1 MQESRLFR
9 ILYYLLKEQYLSL
22 EEKLAIRTGVF
33 QSMRQ
38 YDVLTPLLQQED
50 ITEIMVNGYNHIYAE
65 QNGVI
70 SRLPISFRSEEKY
83 LAMIQQIVAGTNRVV
98 NESSPIVDARLKD
111 GSRVNVVLSPI
122 SLDGAAMTIRK
133 FPKEPMDMQRLI
145 ACQSLKEE
153 HARLLKYLV
162 RSGYNII
169 ISGGTGSGKTTFL
182 NALSGFIP
190 KEERIIT
197 IEDAAELQL
206 KGIDNL
212 VRLEVRNANVEGRL
226 AVPMKHLIKA
236 SLRMRPDRI
245 IVGEVRGEEALD
257 MLQALNTGH
266 DGSIST
272 GHANSARDMLTRLE
286 TMVLMGVDMPM
297 TALRGQLASAI
308 EIIIHLGRL
317 RDYSRRVLEIV
328 EVLDMKDGEIK
339 SQPLFQFEEKEERT
353 SLKVQEQAE
362 YMHLRVQGQLYPKNT
377 LTQTKKL
384 KEAGYY
390 ERFVAL
396 MEELE
401 KQDGEP

>member
-1 MQESRLFR
+1 MQC
-9 ILYYLLKEQYLSL
+9 
-22 EEKLAIRTGVF
+22 
-33 QSMRQ
+33 
-38 YDVLTPLLQQED
+38 
-50 ITEIMVNGYNHIYAE
+50 
-65 QNGVI
+65 
-70 SRLPISFRSEEKY
+70 
-83 LAMIQQIVAGTNRVV
+83 
-98 NESSPIVDARLKD
+98 
-111 GSRVNVVLSPI
+111 
-122 SLDGAAMTIRK
+122 
-133 FPKEPMDMQRLI
+133 LI
-145 ACQSLKEE
+145 DRQSLGRE
-153 HARLLKYLV
+153 HARLLCYLV

-182 NALSGFIP
+182 NALSDFIP

-212 VRLEVRNANVEGRL
+212 VRMEVRNANVEGRL
-226 AVPMKHLIKA
+226 AVPMKQLIKA

-286 TMVLMGVDMPM
+286 TMVLMGIDMPI

-308 EIIIHLGRL
+308 EIIVHLGRL

-328 EVLDMKDGEIK
+328 EVLDMENGEIK
-339 SQPLFQFEEKEERT
+339 CQSLFQFVEKEES
-353 SLKVQEQAE
+353 SLKVREAAE
-362 YMHLRVQGQLYPKNT
+362 YMHLPVQGQLYPENT
-377 LTQTKKL
+377 LTQTRKL

-401 KQDGEP
+401 KQD

>member
-1 MQESRLFR
+1 M
-9 ILYYLLKEQYLSL
+9 
-22 EEKLAIRTGVF
+22 
-33 QSMRQ
+33 
-38 YDVLTPLLQQED
+38 
-50 ITEIMVNGYNHIYAE
+50 
-65 QNGVI
+65 
-70 SRLPISFRSEEKY
+70 
-83 LAMIQQIVAGTNRVV
+83 
-98 NESSPIVDARLKD
+98 
-111 GSRVNVVLSPI
+111 
-122 SLDGAAMTIRK
+122 
-133 FPKEPMDMQRLI
+133 
-145 ACQSLKEE
+145 
-153 HARLLKYLV
+153 
-162 RSGYNII
+162 
-169 ISGGTGSGKTTFL
+169 
-182 NALSGFIP
+182 
-190 KEERIIT
+190 
-197 IEDAAELQL
+197 
-206 KGIDNL
+206 
-212 VRLEVRNANVEGRL
+212 EGRL

-317 RDYSRRVLEIV
+317 RDYSRRVLEIE